1 MDRIISNLVLY
12 GKDDN
17 GKILRD
23 LQELYTNFR
32 TSSTSNE
39 EIRQG
44 LSNIVKKILE
54 ISTDFGFEENLWQS
68 YLTFLLITDENPFT
82 LVTERKGFKEGS
94 VEKIVKNDLNVF
106 YKLFSFNFSILENAL
121 GTNFFEILTDYK
133 SIQKPENIYNKPI
146 SIKVSELR
154 KKLDEAK
161 NVDEFFELINNFYK
175 NIGVGKIALNPTFRL
190 ETEENEVELIPITN
204 MIDVHFDDLIGYETQ
219 KSQLIEN
226 TRFFVQ
232 GKPANNVLL
241 YGDSGT
247 GKSTS
252 IKATINEFYQDGLR
266 MIEIYKHQLEYL
278 SKVISQIKNRNYK
291 FIIYMDDLSF
301 EEFETD
307 YKYLKSIIEGGLEE
321 KPTNVL
327 IYATSNRRHLIKETW
342 KDRDDMEIDGEI
354 HKSDNLEEKL
364 SLSSRFGITIQYL
377 KPLQKGYLE
386 IVRGL
391 AEKNQLQIDVE
402 ELEAEAIKWERW
414 NGGRSGRTAEQFIK
428 YLKSKY

>member
-17 GKILRD
+17 GKILRN
-23 LQELYTNFR
+23 LQELYKNFR

-44 LSNIVKKILE
+44 LSNIVKEILE

-146 SIKVSELR
+146 SMKVSELR

-190 ETEENEVELIPITN
+190 ETEGNEVELIPITN

>member
-44 LSNIVKKILE
+44 LSNIVKEILE

-121 GTNFFEILTDYK
+121 GTNFFEILTNYK

-154 KKLDEAK
+154 KKLNEAK
-161 NVDEFFELINNFYK
+161 NVDQFFELINNFYK

-190 ETEENEVELIPITN
+190 ETEGNEVELIPITN

-364 SLSSRFGITIQYL
+364 SLSGRFGITIQYL

-391 AEKNQLQIDVE
+391 AERNQLQIDVE